1 MHLAVAQLKPFNPIL
16 GETFQAKV
24 NGSEFY
30 VEQTSH
36 HPPIFN
42 FLYTGQNYKVHGFNE
57 SDVSTGANS
66 VKAKYKGKY
75 TIELKNGIT
84 HYVYFPE
91 FQLSGT
97 LIGDRAIKYT
107 GKMIIADEKNDLLCH
122 ISMEPDDRGFFKKM
136 FSKKSTN
143 PDYFNGLIT
152 NISSNTK
159 PDKDQ
164 IYKIK
169 DHKKNVLCS
178 VEGEFTFF
186 LEFNGVK
193 YWEYSKCEYPQLRRM
208 KYTLRSDSSFRD
220 DIVWLKRGNEE
231 KAQKAKIK
239 LEDLQ
244 RNDKKFRLENEKIIN
259 KNDGKKKGK

>member
-42 FLYTGQNYKVHGFNE
+42 FLYMGQNYKVHGFNE

-75 TIELKNGIT
+75 KIELKNGIT
-84 HYVYFPE
+84 HLVYFPE

-97 LIGDRAIKYT
+97 LIGDRAIKYS
-107 GKMIIADEKNDLLCH
+107 GNMIIADEKNDLICH
-122 ISMEPDDRGFFKKM
+122 VSMEPDDRGFLKKM
-136 FSKKSTN
+136 FYKKSTN

-169 DHKKNVLCS
+169 DAKKNVLCT
-178 VEGEFTFF
+178 VEGEFTAYLDFD
-186 LEFNGVK
+186 GVK
-193 YWEYSKCEYPQLRRM
+193 YWQYSNSEYPQLKRM
-208 KYTLRSDSSFRD
+208 KYTLRSDSTFRD
-220 DIVWLKRGNEE
+220 DIIRLKRGNEE

-239 LEDLQ
+239 LEDIQ
-244 RNDKKFRLENEKIIN
+244 RNDKKLRLENQQELS
-259 KNDGKKKGK
+259 KNNKKKGK

>member
-1 MHLAVAQLKPFNPIL
+1 M
-16 GETFQAKV
+16 
-24 NGSEFY
+24 
-30 VEQTSH
+30 
-36 HPPIFN
+36 
-42 FLYTGQNYKVHGFNE
+42 GQNYKVHGFNE

-84 HYVYFPE
+84 HSVYFPE

-107 GKMIIADEKNDLLCH
+107 GNMVIADENNDLLCH

-136 FSKKSTN
+136 FTKKSTY
-143 PDYFNGLIT
+143 PDCFNGLIT

-164 IYKIK
+164 VYKIK
-169 DHKKNVLCS
+169 DLKKNVLCQ
-178 VEGEFTFF
+178 VEGEFTTY
-186 LEFNGVK
+186 LEFDGVK
-193 YWEYSKCEYPQLRRM
+193 YWEYSKLEYPQFRRM
-208 KYTLRSDSSFRD
+208 RYTLKSDSSFRD

-239 LEDLQ
+239 LEDIQ
-244 RNDKKFRLENEKIIN
+244 RNDKKLRMENEKKN
-259 KNDGKKKGK
+259 KNNGKKK

>member
-1 MHLAVAQLKPFNPIL
+1 M
-16 GETFQAKV
+16 
-24 NGSEFY
+24 
-30 VEQTSH
+30 
-36 HPPIFN
+36 
-42 FLYTGQNYKVHGFNE
+42 GQNYKVHGYNQ

-107 GKMIIADEKNDLLCH
+107 GKMIICDEKNDLICH
-122 ISMEPDDRGFFKKM
+122 ISMEPDDRGFFKKI
-136 FSKKSTN
+136 FSKKSTF

-159 PDKDQ
+159 TDKEH

-169 DHKKNVLCS
+169 DHKKNVLCNI
-178 VEGEFTFF
+178 EGEFSSY
-186 LEFNGVK
+186 LEFEGEK
-193 YWEYSKCEYPQLRRM
+193 YWEYSKLQYPEFKRI
-208 KYTLRSDSSFRD
+208 KFTLRSDSTFRD
-220 DIVWLKRGNEE
+220 DIVWLKKGNEE
-231 KAQKAKIK
+231 KAQKSKIK
-239 LEDLQ
+239 LEDIQ
-244 RNDKKFRLENEKIIN
+244 RNDKKLRSDNEKLL
-259 KNDGKKKGK
+259 KNETKKGK